1 MNYLAV
7 SILDGTVEQVRIFL
21 VNLVGIIIQV
31 G

>member
-7 SILDGTVEQVRIFL
+7 SILDGTVEQIRMFL
-21 VNLVGIIIQV
+21 VNLVGIMIQV